1 MSIFCGVFLHS
12 LYYFCFWCMV
22 VVYVVDKGGR
32 RVGCFWMIWSFV
44 MGSVSAYG
52 CVASRVADVARE
64 RAGGVF
70 GGSLLGE
77 FGDVLDDG
85 VLVEAVGRIGV
96 PTVGGV
102 LGRVRRV
109 FFGSAG
115 VGRWLCDVGGFCGE
129 YVRVY
134 GLMVGAG
141 SEGERVRCLGL
152 LVGLLRDL
160 LVSCVFSG
168 ERFVVLR
175 VMLGQSFRY
184 HVGGSVFGGGS
195 LWELVFLVRHGSWGG
210 VGVGRYVGWDC
221 WL

>member
-1 MSIFCGVFLHS
+1 
-12 LYYFCFWCMV
+12 
-22 VVYVVDKGGR
+22 
-32 RVGCFWMIWSFV
+32 

-52 CVASRVADVARE
+52 CVASRVGRVARE

-70 GGSLLGE
+70 EGSLLFE
-77 FGDVLDDG
+77 CDDVLDDG

-115 VGRWLCDVGGFCGE
+115 VGRWLGV
-129 YVRVY
+129 
-134 GLMVGAG
+134 
-141 SEGERVRCLGL
+141 
-152 LVGLLRDL
+152 LVGLLRSL
-160 LVSCVFSG
+160 LVSCVFSV

-184 HVGGSVFGGGS
+184 CVGGSLCGVGG
-195 LWELVFLVRHGSWGG
+195 LWELVVLLRHGSWGG
-210 VGVGRYVGWDC
+210 VGVDRHVGWDC

>member
-1 MSIFCGVFLHS
+1 
-12 LYYFCFWCMV
+12 
-22 VVYVVDKGGR
+22 
-32 RVGCFWMIWSFV
+32 

-52 CVASRVADVARE
+52 CVASRVGRVARE

-70 GGSLLGE
+70 EGSLLFE
-77 FGDVLDDG
+77 CDDVLDDG

-115 VGRWLCDVGGFCGE
+115 VGRWLCDVGGFCEE

-141 SEGERVRCLGL
+141 SDVVRERCLGV

-160 LVSCVFSG
+160 LVACVFCV

-184 HVGGSVFGGGS
+184 CVGGSLCGVGG
-195 LWELVFLVRHGSWGG
+195 LWELVVVLRHGSWGG
-210 VGVGRYVGWDC
+210 VGVDRNVGWDC

>member
-1 MSIFCGVFLHS
+1 
-12 LYYFCFWCMV
+12 
-22 VVYVVDKGGR
+22 
-32 RVGCFWMIWSFV
+32 

-64 RAGGVF
+64 RSVGVF

-77 FGDVLDDG
+77 FGDVLDEG

-102 LGRVRRV
+102 LGRVRRM

-141 SEGERVRCLGL
+141 SEGERVRCLGV
-152 LVGLLRDL
+152 LVGFLWGVWWVVLF
-160 LVSCVFSG
+160 CV

-175 VMLGQSFRY
+175 VMLGQSFRCC
-184 HVGGSVFGGGS
+184 VGGSVFGGGS
-195 LWELVFLVRHGSWGG
+195 LWELVVLLRHGSWGG
-210 VGVGRYVGWDC
+210 VGVGRFVGWDC

>member
-1 MSIFCGVFLHS
+1 
-12 LYYFCFWCMV
+12 
-22 VVYVVDKGGR
+22 
-32 RVGCFWMIWSFV
+32 

-52 CVASRVADVARE
+52 CVASRVGRVARE

-70 GGSLLGE
+70 EGSLLGE

-102 LGRVRRV
+102 LGRVCRV

-141 SEGERVRCLGL
+141 CVGERVRCLGV
-152 LVGLLRDL
+152 LVGLLRSL
-160 LVSCVFSG
+160 LVSCVFNV

-175 VMLGQSFRY
+175 VMLGQSFRCC
-184 HVGGSVFGGGS
+184 VGGSVFGVGG

-210 VGVGRYVGWDC
+210 VGVGRFVGWDC

>member
-1 MSIFCGVFLHS
+1 
-12 LYYFCFWCMV
+12 
-22 VVYVVDKGGR
+22 
-32 RVGCFWMIWSFV
+32 MIWSFV

-52 CVASRVADVARE
+52 CVASRVGRVARE

-70 GGSLLGE
+70 GGSLLFE
-77 FGDVLDDG
+77 CDDVLDDG

-160 LVSCVFSG
+160 LVSCVFSC